1 MPKINVYLPDEL
13 AAAVRAARVPISA
26 VCQRA
31 LAEAVERVTT
41 ARRAADAMRRPD
53 FDLARVPQLGARLA
67 EAMTPPLKEAL
78 HLGRDLAGSRRLI
91 DAKDLLVGMLE
102 EGGNFALGVLQAL
115 DVDSEA
121 LREAALAV
129 EPDEPAEPAGG
140 ERTEREAGA
149 GEAGAGGAPASGP
162 GAGEREAIAM
172 LLAELGGS
180 ARAALAS
187 ALDAAIDLG
196 HNYVGTEHLLIG
208 LARNAN
214 SGAGRLLGAFGID
227 ASSATRAIGVALAGY
242 RQGRRQEAANA
253 TTHAQLDA
261 ILARLERLEAR
272 LDTTAR

>member
-1 MPKINVYLPDEL
+1 MPKVNVYLPDEL

-53 FDLARVPQLGARLA
+53 FDLARVPQLGTRLS
-67 EAMTPPLKEAL
+67 EAMTPPLQEAL
-78 HLGRDLAGSRRLI
+78 RLGRGLAGSRRLI

-102 EGGNFALGVLQAL
+102 EGGSFALGVLQAL
-115 DVDSEA
+115 DVDREA

-129 EPDEPAEPAGG
+129 EPDEPAGAEWTRREP
-140 ERTEREAGA
+140 EPDDAGA
-149 GEAGAGGAPASGP
+149 SDASTSAPD
-162 GAGEREAIAM
+162 AGESEAIAT

-253 TTHAQLDA
+253 TTHAQLEA

>member
-1 MPKINVYLPDEL
+1 MPKVNVYLPDEL

-41 ARRAADAMRRPD
+41 ARRAAEAMRQPD
-53 FDLARVPQLGARLA
+53 FDLTRVPQLGARLA
-67 EAMTPPLKEAL
+67 ERMTPRLQEAL
-78 HLGRDLAGSRRLI
+78 RLGRDLTGSQRLI
-91 DAKDLLVGMLE
+91 DTKDLLIGMLE

-121 LREAALAV
+121 LREAALAA
-129 EPDEPAEPAGG
+129 EPDEPVLATPAASEP
-140 ERTEREAGA
+140 T
-149 GEAGAGGAPASGP
+149 GGAVPPPSVGE
-162 GAGEREAIAM
+162 GAEAIPR
-172 LLAELGGS
+172 LLGDLGAS

-187 ALDAAIDLG
+187 ALEAAIDLG

-214 SGAGRLLGAFGID
+214 SGAGRLLDAFGID
-227 ASSATRAIGVALAGY
+227 ASSATRAIGIALDGY
-242 RQGRRQEAANA
+242 SQGRRQAAANA

-272 LDTTAR
+272 LGTTAH

>member
-1 MPKINVYLPDEL
+1 MPKVNVYLPDEL
-13 AAAVRAARVPISA
+13 AAAVRTARVPISA

-31 LAEAVERVTT
+31 LTEAVERVTT

-67 EAMTPPLKEAL
+67 ERMTPPLQEAL
-78 HLGRDLAGSRRLI
+78 RLGRELAGSRRLI

-115 DVDSEA
+115 EVDSEA
-121 LREAALAV
+121 LREAALAA
-129 EPDEPAEPAGG
+129 EPDEPPLST
-140 ERTEREAGA
+140 RGA
-149 GEAGAGGAPASGP
+149 GEAGPGEAGSGDDT
-162 GAGEREAIAM
+162 AAIAT

-187 ALDAAIDLG
+187 ALEAAVDLG

-242 RQGRRQEAANA
+242 SQGRRQAAANA

-272 LDTTAR
+272 LGATQR